1 MGVASGMPAKASWL
15 PLLVNELPPDTH
27 WQVIAIGR
35 KEVWP
40 LLRKC
45 AELGGHVRT
54 GLEDTFYLP
63 DGKRAKTNE
72 ELIATLVKTVKE
84 RWGGSR
90 APWRR
95 REQCWAWM
103 KILNLKVYL
112 FPKCDKNWWYRGIY
126 AKSQYI
132 FD

>member
-1 MGVASGMPAKASWL
+1 MYQKVGILKKPYQVSLVMGVASGMPAKASWL

-84 RWGGSR
+84 VGREPCTVAETR
-90 APWRR
+90 AMLGMDENFKP
-95 REQCWAWM
+95 
-103 KILNLKVYL
+103 KSILVSKM
-112 FPKCDKNWWYRGIY
+112 
-126 AKSQYI
+126 
-132 FD
+132 